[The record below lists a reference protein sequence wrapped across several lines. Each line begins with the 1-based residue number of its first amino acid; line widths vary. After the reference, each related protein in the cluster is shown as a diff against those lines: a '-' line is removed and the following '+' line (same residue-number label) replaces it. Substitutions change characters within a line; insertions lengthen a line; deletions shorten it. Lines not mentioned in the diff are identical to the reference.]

1 MFDIKSHFS
10 AFFKKSVTK
19 NGEKMLITKCKI
31 LSFSVNHKFD
41 IQISHTMSGTVTNRF
56 RLLKPG
62 VTHVPYPVRPLNIAQ
77 LPIKESKLNDVKALS
92 KYLSPGAQQFIA
104 QLTATNDR
112 GADGESDYDD

>member
-1 MFDIKSHFS
+1 
-10 AFFKKSVTK
+10 
-19 NGEKMLITKCKI
+19 MLITKCKI